1 MTLERPAQHS
11 PGGGAA
17 SASEKYVTVS
27 VDDGHP
33 TDLRTLEL
41 LQEHNLKA
49 TFYIP
54 CAISERAVMTPS
66 QIREIDKYCEIGGH
80 TLNHLRLTK
89 LGVEEGRREISD
101 GKKSMEDTLGHEII
115 SFCYPGGKFNQRIA
129 GQVAEAGFLAA
140 RTCMF
145 FLNDFPTDPYRW
157 GVSTYANT
165 YPPYVQVRHA
175 LLEFNFEGCY
185 NYLTTFKARSKW
197 AAQFL
202 CALDRVSRQGGI
214 AHLYFHSW
222 EIDQHGEWDEL
233 KAVLKLISE
242 YSLTSVSNGD
252 LFHRWYE
259 KRGLPKDAHSIELIS
274 SPPRA

>member
-54 CAISERAVMTPS
+54 CANSERAVMTPS

-89 LGVEEGRREISD
+89 LGVEEGRREISR
-101 GKKSMEDTLGHEII
+101 SAI
-115 SFCYPGGKFNQRIA
+115 P
-129 GQVAEAGFLAA
+129 AE
-140 RTCMF
+140 
-145 FLNDFPTDPYRW
+145 N
-157 GVSTYANT
+157 
-165 YPPYVQVRHA
+165 
-175 LLEFNFEGCY
+175 
-185 NYLTTFKARSKW
+185 
-197 AAQFL
+197 
-202 CALDRVSRQGGI
+202 
-214 AHLYFHSW
+214 
-222 EIDQHGEWDEL
+222 
-233 KAVLKLISE
+233 
-242 YSLTSVSNGD
+242 LTSA
-252 LFHRWYE
+252 
-259 KRGLPKDAHSIELIS
+259 LPARLRRRVFWQPAPACSF
-274 SPPRA
+274 